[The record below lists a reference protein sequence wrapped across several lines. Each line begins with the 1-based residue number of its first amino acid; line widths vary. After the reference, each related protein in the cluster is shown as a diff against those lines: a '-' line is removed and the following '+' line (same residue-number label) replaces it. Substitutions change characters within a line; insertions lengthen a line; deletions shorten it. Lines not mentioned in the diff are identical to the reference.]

1 MFRLRV
7 FCGLTEGEECS
18 VKCLL
23 SDSINLEAGSN
34 KRMNHAASLIQWTMG
49 HLSVSS
55 KTSGTKPGL
64 VVENV
69 I

>member
-1 MFRLRV
+1 M
-7 FCGLTEGEECS
+7 
-18 VKCLL
+18 KCLL

-34 KRMNHAASLIQWTMG
+34 KGLIHAVSLIHWKMG

-64 VVENV
+64 GG
-69 I
+69 